1 LNTVP
6 NILSRV
12 FAGEFYRNNVTLF
25 LLILAFAGG
34 FMRGQDHLALGS
46 YFVSSVYLL
55 SIPAAVW
62 TLYAGFIAIANRGMV
77 KLPENAFLS
86 NFAFEIAVIRWK
98 ATALT
103 VAMQLIPA
111 FAYATFLVALA
122 AKSGNYLTAG
132 IIPVVLLV
140 LTTVNTFALHKEL
153 MHPVYEVPEGW
164 IRRWVYRLR
173 RHHTWFSVEGT
184 IRQQFAP
191 IAGYKILSL
200 LLLFAASRLCELEEY
215 DLRLPGMFALLAF
228 ALNITFVTGWHR
240 FQNSSLTLYRQLPF
254 TMWQRYVYQLIIL
267 GIFTLPEGILLFR
280 NLSPLFTV
288 PQAALIWVFGIS
300 INMFFHNFLYTK
312 DRTPEESMRYYYGLT
327 ITLFLAI
334 LSDVPIWLMT
344 GINLSAAFLF
354 LKGFYYRFEY
364 VARERD

>member
-1 LNTVP
+1 LNALP
-6 NILSRV
+6 NILRRV

-34 FMRGQDHLALGS
+34 FMRSHDHLALGL

-55 SIPAAVW
+55 SIPVGIW
-62 TLYAGFIAIANRGMV
+62 TLYAAFVAAANRGMV

-86 NFAFEIAVIRWK
+86 NFAFEIETSRWK
-98 ATALT
+98 GSA
-103 VAMQLIPA
+103 VAVSMQLIPA
-111 FAYATFLVALA
+111 FVYAIFLTVLA
-122 AKSGNYLTAG
+122 TKSGNYLAAG
-132 IIPVVLLV
+132 IIPVVLV
-140 LTTVNTFALHKEL
+140 ALTTINTFVLHKAL
-153 MHPVYEVPEGW
+153 MHPVYEVPESR
-164 IRRWVYRLR
+164 IRRWLYRLR

-200 LLLFAASRLCELEEY
+200 LLLFAAARLCELEEY

-240 FQNSSLTLYRQLPF
+240 FQNISLTLYRQLPF
-254 TMWQRYVYQLIIL
+254 TMWQRYGYQLITL
-267 GIFTLPEGILLFR
+267 AIFTFPEGILLFR

-288 PQAALIWVFGIS
+288 AEAGLIWAYGIS
-300 INMFFHNFLYTK
+300 INMLFHNFLYTK
-312 DRTPEESMRYYYGLT
+312 DRTPEESMPYYYGLT
-327 ITLFLAI
+327 IILFLSI
-334 LSDVPIWLMT
+334 LSDVSIWLMT
-344 GINLSAAFLF
+344 GINLLAAFVL
-354 LKGFYYRFEY
+354 LKGYYYRFEY